1 MDILN
6 KGIIW
11 KKNGGIKNGEKR
23 KEIKEKGKRILGER
37 IGDVKNI
44 MMLKKE
50 NRKREEG
57 FLRKIENK
65 RNRYVKKEIGDKKG
79 IEERNSRWKDKIKKK
94 NLIIVEIKKIEKC
107 GSNEWKSWF
116 REKSKINK
124 LMIEKRKI
132 VRCEDEKYIK
142 KEKERDRK
150 MRGIFLK
157 VMSSRFNYIFKG
169 L

>member
-1 MDILN
+1 
-6 KGIIW
+6 
-11 KKNGGIKNGEKR
+11 
-23 KEIKEKGKRILGER
+23 
-37 IGDVKNI
+37 

-107 GSNEWKSWF
+107 GSNE
-116 REKSKINK
+116 
-124 LMIEKRKI
+124 
-132 VRCEDEKYIK
+132 
-142 KEKERDRK
+142 
-150 MRGIFLK
+150 
-157 VMSSRFNYIFKG
+157 
-169 L
+169 